1 MKEKNKFTLI
11 ELLIVITIIA
21 ILAGML
27 LPALNKAR
35 EHAKLSTC
43 TGNLKQVS
51 LYLQSYL
58 NDWDNYYPNW
68 ISWESDLDFYRY
80 PNIKARYDAY
90 AADKNII
97 LRGPVR
103 KLSNQDYEALSGLG
117 VGWIMYGTNYLN
129 ISASGPE
136 KIQKIVSPSRKLYLA
151 ENSPEQG
158 AGRVINAYT
167 AKYNPY
173 PRHGE
178 RDANCLWLDGHVARL
193 PAAQLVGATAS
204 ATYYNKLK

>member
-1 MKEKNKFTLI
+1 
-11 ELLIVITIIA
+11 
-21 ILAGML
+21 ML

-97 LRGPVR
+97 CA
-103 KLSNQDYEALSGLG
+103 ALSASCR
-117 VGWIMYGTNYLN
+117 IRTMRHSAD
-129 ISASGPE
+129 SAS
-136 KIQKIVSPSRKLYLA
+136 
-151 ENSPEQG
+151 
-158 AGRVINAYT
+158 AGSCT
-167 AKYNPY
+167 A
-173 PRHGE
+173 
-178 RDANCLWLDGHVARL
+178 
-193 PAAQLVGATAS
+193 QTI
-204 ATYYNKLK
+204 